1 LTIRDLVIRR
11 AGADPVVQRVG
22 VIVPAGARA
31 DLPISLPPDTP
42 PGEYPIEVELPHERR
57 STVVRVDPRHELRVR
72 PGRVVVPVGTSRLT
86 LFAEN
91 TGNVAMPLAAVTT
104 SENGEV
110 QLSLTKPPVI
120 EPGASVEIG
129 ASVVVDDELDPH
141 RRHEFDLPVGTADVI
156 VVVLPRTDRRKSSA
170 DRK

>member
-1 LTIRDLVIRR
+1 
-11 AGADPVVQRVG
+11 
-22 VIVPAGARA
+22 
-31 DLPISLPPDTP
+31 
-42 PGEYPIEVELPHERR
+42 
-57 STVVRVDPRHELRVR
+57 
-72 PGRVVVPVGTSRLT
+72 VPVGTSRLT